1 MIATQTN
8 KQRGNKM
15 AISLY
20 AQPHNIDA
28 TGFYFSDY
36 EEYTE
41 KQESCRDSFGNVVE
55 EFEIH
60 LIGGAGDFAHII
72 KPDQCNLEE
81 WFEQAEQ
88 FGGLSDTE
96 QTAFQWLVDDLNMD
110 ADEAFEKC
118 SDVCIFEGTRE
129 EYAQQFV
136 DDCYDLDRTMGNLA
150 RYFDYDAFGR
160 DLELGGDIVE
170 ISPRMWVTNPHD
182 F

>member
-1 MIATQTN
+1 MT
-8 KQRGNKM
+8 
-15 AISLY
+15 ISLF
-20 AQPHNIDA
+20 AQPYNIDA
-28 TGFYFSDY
+28 TGFYFSSY
-36 EEYTE
+36 EEYNE
-41 KQESCRDSFGNVVE
+41 KQAACFDSFGNAVE
-55 EFEIH
+55 EFEIQH
-60 LIGGAGDFAHII
+60 IDGAGDFARIV

-88 FGGLSDTE
+88 FDELSSDE
-96 QTAFQWLVDDLNMD
+96 QTAFQWLVDDCNQD

-118 SDVCIFEGTRE
+118 NEVCIFEGTRE

-136 DDCYDLDRTMGNLA
+136 DDCYDLERKMGDLA

-170 ISPRMWVTNPHD
+170 ISPRVWVTNPHD

>member
-1 MIATQTN
+1 MLATQTN
-8 KQRGNKM
+8 RQRGFKM

-20 AQPHNIDA
+20 AQPYNDA

-36 EEYTE
+36 EEYNE
-41 KQESCRDSFGNVVE
+41 KQASCRDSFGNVVE
-55 EFEIH
+55 EFEIQH
-60 LIGGAGDFAHII
+60 IEGADDFARIV

-88 FGGLSDTE
+88 YDDLSDTE
-96 QTAFQWLVDDLNMD
+96 QTAFKWLVDDCNTD

-118 SDVCIFEGTRE
+118 NEVCIFKGTRE
-129 EYAQQFV
+129 EYAQQYV
-136 DDCYDLDRTMGNLA
+136 DDCCDLDRKMGDLA

-170 ISPRMWVTNPHD
+170 IRHRVWVTNPYD

>member
-1 MIATQTN
+1 MT
-8 KQRGNKM
+8 
-15 AISLY
+15 ISLY
-20 AQPHNIDA
+20 AQPYNIDA
-28 TGFYFSDY
+28 AGFYFSDY

-41 KQESCRDSFGNVVE
+41 KQTLCFDSFGNAVE
-55 EFEIH
+55 EFEIQH
-60 LIGGAGDFAHII
+60 IEGAGDFARIV

-88 FGGLSDTE
+88 YEELSDTE
-96 QTAFQWLVDDLNMD
+96 QTAFSWLVDDCHMD

-118 SDVCIFEGTRE
+118 NEVCIFEGTRE

-136 DDCYDLDRTMGNLA
+136 DDCYDLERKMGELA
-150 RYFDYDAFGR
+150 SYFDYDAFGR

-170 ISPRMWVTNPHD
+170 ISPRVWVTNPHG

>member
-1 MIATQTN
+1 
-8 KQRGNKM
+8 M

-20 AQPHNIDA
+20 AQPYNIDA
-28 TGFYFSDY
+28 NGFYFSSF

-41 KQESCRDSFGNVVE
+41 KQESCRDSFGNEVE
-55 EFEIH
+55 EFEIQH
-60 LIGGAGDFAHII
+60 IDGAGDFARIV
-72 KPDQCNLEE
+72 KPDQCNIEE

-88 FGGLSDTE
+88 YDDLSSDE
-96 QTAFQWLVDDLNMD
+96 QAAFRWLVDDCNQD
-110 ADEAFEKC
+110 TEYAFAKC

-129 EYAQQFV
+129 DCVQQFV
-136 DDCYDLDRTMGNLA
+136 DDWYDLDKQMGGLA

-170 ISPRMWVTNPHD
+170 ISPRVWVTNPHD